1 MFDDPEELLD
11 KIRLGEDS
19 FLEFKEARVA
29 GRRVFPHRDAI
40 ADELAA
46 FANSRGGVYVL
57 GVRDGSRQVVGI
69 PLEDLEMVE
78 RCLHEVCSDAVDP
91 PLTPVIERLW
101 LPGESDER
109 LPVIKVTMPR
119 SLFVHRSPGGYL
131 HRVGSAKRIMP
142 TDYLA
147 RLFQQRSQTRMIS
160 FDEQT
165 VADATLDDLSPAL
178 WERFRTPRSSDEKVD
193 LLTKLG
199 ILGRDDTG
207 VARPSVAGLLMASEA
222 PQRWMPN
229 AFIQAVAYKGDMIGT
244 GSADAPY
251 QLDASNITGPLDTQI
266 VDACRFVTRNMKT
279 AAFKHMGRLDLPQ
292 YDMAAVFEA
301 IVNAVAHR
309 DYSIHGSKVRLR
321 LFNSRLEI
329 FSPGTIPNTM
339 TVASLPYRQSA
350 RNETVTSLLARC
362 PIPETA
368 TWIETDRQTMMDKR
382 GEGVRIVLDRS
393 ERLSGR
399 TPEYRLIDD
408 AELMLTIH
416 ASDPEHWVG
425 ANQLPSRSTPPRRPE
440 GTQ

>member
-57 GVRDGSRQVVGI
+57 GVRDESRQVVGI
-69 PLEDLEMVE
+69 PLEDLEIVE
-78 RCLHEVCSDAVDP
+78 RCLHEVCADAVDP

-109 LPVIKVTMPR
+109 FPVIKVTMPR

-147 RLFQQRSQTRMIS
+147 RLFQHRSQTRMIR
-160 FDEQT
+160 FDEQI
-165 VADATLDDLSPAL
+165 VAEAALDDLAPAL
-178 WERFRTPRSSDEKVD
+178 WERFRTTRSRDGTVD

-199 ILGRDDTG
+199 MLGRDDAG
-207 VARPSVAGLLMASEA
+207 VPRPSVAGLLMASDA
-222 PQRWMPN
+222 PQQWIPN
-229 AFIQAVAYKGDMIGT
+229 AFIQAVAYKGDTIGT
-244 GSADAPY
+244 GSSDEAY
-251 QLDASNITGPLDTQI
+251 QLDAADLTGPLDMQI
-266 VDACRFVTRNMKT
+266 MDACRFVARNMKT
-279 AAFKHMGRLDLPQ
+279 AAFKSMGRRDLPQ
-292 YDMAAVFEA
+292 FDMAAVFEA
-301 IVNAVAHR
+301 VVNTVAHR
-309 DYSIHGSKVRLR
+309 DYSVHGSKVRLR
-321 LFNSRLEI
+321 LFDNRLEL

-339 TVASLPYRQSA
+339 TVASLAYRQSA

-382 GEGVRIVLDRS
+382 GEGVRIILDRS

-399 TPEYRLIDD
+399 VPEYKLIDD

-416 ASDPEHWVG
+416 AASPESKG
-425 ANQLPSRSTPPRRPE
+425 DASQQPSRSISTPPPR
-440 GTQ
+440 GA